1 MKKYLL
7 ILALIIGIIPSLKA
21 QEDNNEDPN
30 KRQERIKALYVAYIT
45 QQLNL
50 NADEAQRFWPIH
62 AQFVADMKGVKHDL
76 PELEKQQSIL
86 NIKKRYQDNF
96 NRILGPKR
104 CEHFFRMDSEFKN
117 KLIER
122 MRNKPDNP
130 RPGGGNR
137 RGL

>member
-7 ILALIIGIIPSLKA
+7 ILALIIGIMPSLKA

-86 NIKKRYQDNF
+86 NIKKKYQDNF
-96 NRILGPKR
+96 NRILGPNR

-122 MRNKPDNP
+122 MRNNPNKP

>member
-7 ILALIIGIIPSLKA
+7 ILALIIGIMPSLKA

-86 NIKKRYQDNF
+86 NIKKKYQDNF
-96 NRILGPKR
+96 NRILGPNR
-104 CEHFFRMDSEFKN
+104 CEHFFRMDSEFNN

-122 MRNKPDNP
+122 MRNNPNKP